1 MSGTSIEQNP
11 EAGPRVP
18 RTRLD
23 RIAEWYRASPV
34 GTWGVVVINALFQ
47 TAGIGHA
54 SSLGMSTLAL
64 KCVLSVMTSLSLIW
78 RRRWPLVVVIIN
90 NMALMMKMI
99 KTGSAEFLL
108 PLLVAIYTLIAIA
121 SIRQRLPVL
130 GLEGIS
136 LALAALDL
144 ALERRHAFAQLAGCF
159 AHRKGALALLLAAP
173 ALRVRLQACDLEVAL
188 GDLPLEGCLGAG
200 PCLREGGLLLA
211 APALCVRLQACDL
224 EVALGD
230 LPLEGCLGAG
240 PRLREGG
247 LLLAFHKFTTL
258 MDLALELARSYLAQ
272 DLLVVRALEL
282 EAGMTVRTFDGCH
295 LWPPW
300 CWVMLGV

>member
-1 MSGTSIEQNP
+1 MLL
-11 EAGPRVP
+11 EALADHLGREARAIVP
-18 RTRLD
+18 KAFD
-23 RIAEWYRASPV
+23 
-34 GTWGVVVINALFQ
+34 
-47 TAGIGHA
+47 
-54 SSLGMSTLAL
+54 
-64 KCVLSVMTSLSLIW
+64 
-78 RRRWPLVVVIIN
+78 
-90 NMALMMKMI
+90 
-99 KTGSAEFLL
+99 
-108 PLLVAIYTLIAIA
+108 LLVLVAYKFVGGLLRATQA
-121 SIRQRLPVL
+121 LPVL

-200 PCLREGGLLLA
+200 PRLCEGALLLA
-211 APALCVRLQACDL
+211 APALRVRLQACDL

-240 PRLREGG
+240 LRLRESG
-247 LLLAFHKFTTL
+247 LLLAFHKFTAL